1 MAEVRALPPRRL
13 ALVDV
18 NNFYASCETV
28 FQPHLRGR
36 PVVVLS
42 NNDGCVVARSPEAKA
57 LNITMTQPW
66 HQVPTSV
73 QRQVVVFSSNY
84 TLYADMSARVMRI
97 LRDMAPRQEVY
108 SIDESFLDLSGIR
121 DLCAHGRAIRQRVQ
135 QWTGLTV
142 CVGIGATKTRAK
154 LANHLAKSQPGRQGV
169 CDIEALSAG
178 EEKAILQQM
187 PVGEVWGVGRR
198 IATRLQEL
206 GIGTVWELKTADAA
220 SLRRQFSVVLER
232 TIAEL
237 NGDPCLD
244 LETAGDPK
252 QQICSSRSFGAP
264 VTRFDDLRESVLT
277 HASRAAEKLRAQG
290 SAAAMVTVFV
300 QTNRFALGIAQY
312 ANRQRVPLA
321 VASDDTVTLARHAV
335 SGLRSVF
342 REGYQY
348 NKAGVILERLTAA
361 DTILRDLFSCAP
373 PAAAVSPVLDAIN
386 QRFGK
391 DSLQLGRVGGA
402 RPWQM
407 RRRGLSAPFTTDPA
421 ALPRVR

>member
-135 QWTGLTV
+135 QWTGLT
-142 CVGIGATKTRAK
+142 
-154 LANHLAKSQPGRQGV
+154 
-169 CDIEALSAG
+169 
-178 EEKAILQQM
+178 
-187 PVGEVWGVGRR
+187 
-198 IATRLQEL
+198 
-206 GIGTVWELKTADAA
+206 
-220 SLRRQFSVVLER
+220 
-232 TIAEL
+232 
-237 NGDPCLD
+237 
-244 LETAGDPK
+244 
-252 QQICSSRSFGAP
+252 
-264 VTRFDDLRESVLT
+264 
-277 HASRAAEKLRAQG
+277 
-290 SAAAMVTVFV
+290 
-300 QTNRFALGIAQY
+300 
-312 ANRQRVPLA
+312 
-321 VASDDTVTLARHAV
+321 
-335 SGLRSVF
+335 
-342 REGYQY
+342 
-348 NKAGVILERLTAA
+348 
-361 DTILRDLFSCAP
+361 
-373 PAAAVSPVLDAIN
+373 
-386 QRFGK
+386 
-391 DSLQLGRVGGA
+391 
-402 RPWQM
+402 
-407 RRRGLSAPFTTDPA
+407 
-421 ALPRVR
+421 